1 MTVEEGAFTITST
14 VGTEVTE
21 GQSQASG
28 SAATS
33 KTKAYVPCARFGAN
47 LAVKAGVLYLFG
59 GMVEDG
65 DRQYTLK
72 DFYFLGESNFVGS
85 GMFSARYFWVENGH
99 PRAFWFPLVPF
110 GG

>member
-21 GQSQASG
+21 GQGQASG
-28 SAATS
+28 SSAVTS
-33 KTKAYVPCARFGAN
+33 KTKAYVPCSRFGAN

-72 DFYFLGESNFVGS
+72 DFYFLGESNFRDVQS
-85 GMFSARYFWVENGH
+85 
-99 PRAFWFPLVPF
+99 PLF
-110 GG
+110 LG